1 MNIQLIGKTKATI
14 VNIDVQCLK
23 KGQTETTPAAA
34 ITVMA
39 KLPNTYLNV
48 IDKTGKVREFWYE
61 KNGQGAK
68 EQKQID
74 GVEVITD
81 LPQLTQNGV
90 KMGGDFK
97 WAYEQTGCKLIIYR
111 GVRDDHAI
119 KLSDGTVKKVQVK
132 CLDGGT
138 IHLQFVVFVANLDE
152 ETMGAIAVLKK
163 QTQDIE
169 LMSPEPAAQQEIQD
183 DDDEHLGD
191 SPEQALARADAAAK
205 GNVTAIKAKK

>member
-1 MNIQLIGKTKATI
+1 MNVQLIGKTKATI
-14 VNIDVQCLK
+14 VDVDVQCLK
-23 KGQTETTPAAA
+23 KGQTDTTPAAA

-39 KLPNTYLNV
+39 KLPNTYLNT
-48 IDKTGKVREFWYE
+48 IDKTGKLREFWYE

-90 KMGGDFK
+90 KLGGGFK
-97 WAYEQTGCKLIIYR
+97 WAYAQTGCKLIIYR
-111 GVRDDHAI
+111 GVRDENAI
-119 KLSDGTVKKVQVK
+119 RLVDGTVRKVSVK

-138 IHLQFVVFVANLDE
+138 IHLELVVFVANLDE

-169 LMSPEPAAQQEIQD
+169 LTSPEPAKQQEIQD
-183 DDDEHLGD
+183 DDEHLGD
-191 SPEQALARADAAAK
+191 TPEQALERADAAAK
-205 GNVTAIKAKK
+205 GGNVTSLKKK